1 MRSAVNT
8 NTTYLSV
15 AECELNCRHDN
26 CPTPTVLV
34 PNGSG
39 TFRTGSG
46 GLDPQS
52 TDDGA
57 GRPHVEA
64 LDLATGNYGEL
75 YDAISAYRNVITTS
89 DGGLADAS
97 DAISFGSFNDFA
109 YFNVS
114 VDDSTGRDYVQGL
127 LDQLLP
133 TNPSQLGERCN
144 LSTYPQQPCAAG
156 LVCGVSDA
164 QLGGEGKCILHGH
177 PDGPDG
183 PKPQPSQLGERC
195 NLSTHPQQPCAAGLV
210 CGVSGA
216 QLGGEGTCMAKAQVH
231 VAEDNLA
238 AVEGA
243 VTQGSCG
250 APTVLDR

>member
-1 MRSAVNT
+1 M
-8 NTTYLSV
+8 
-15 AECELNCRHDN
+15 
-26 CPTPTVLV
+26 
-34 PNGSG
+34 
-39 TFRTGSG
+39 
-46 GLDPQS
+46 
-52 TDDGA
+52 
-57 GRPHVEA
+57 
-64 LDLATGNYGEL
+64 
-75 YDAISAYRNVITTS
+75 
-89 DGGLADAS
+89 
-97 DAISFGSFNDFA
+97 
-109 YFNVS
+109 
-114 VDDSTGRDYVQGL
+114 
-127 LDQLLP
+127 
-133 TNPSQLGERCN
+133 
-144 LSTYPQQPCAAG
+144 
-156 LVCGVSDA
+156 CGVSGA

-177 PDGPDG
+177 PDG